1 MYFPL
6 VNDAGMM
13 SSITPLLN
21 GDIKA
26 GQNEFFMLPV
36 SSEDLHNSRSGRNFW
51 LYIEGVGPWSA
62 AGHSPGQIM
71 DTFDEEAEEVK
82 LEAGFLWHKVIR
94 ENKNRDSV

>member
-1 MYFPL
+1 MDTSKKTAWHFIDDNGSFSLLAPHKNSYLYFPL

-51 LYIEGVGPWSA
+51 LISKG
-62 AGHSPGQIM
+62 
-71 DTFDEEAEEVK
+71 
-82 LEAGFLWHKVIR
+82 
-94 ENKNRDSV
+94 